1 MSDEEQT
8 VAPSDSAIKALRAAV
23 QEAARLHHRSV
34 TLDHL
39 FHVLLREDSVTRV
52 LSLCGCDT
60 QHLRAE
66 MAEYLELLP
75 APSGRAGLWTKNP
88 KPDTVF
94 ANALQKAILQAL
106 GSGQSE
112 FGTDGLLVV
121 VWDAKDTYASMLLRA
136 EGLMRVELLRCISHG
151 SPALPPL
158 SPQEAQPPSA
168 PPASSPSSPLSPSP
182 GGALAALVLHN
193 DHYTAMDFVVQVLTQ
208 VFGLTEKQ
216 ASVMMMQVHK
226 AGHAALGPYPVD
238 VAQRLAEEI
247 RSLAAAEEFPLLCT
261 IEPVC

>member
-1 MSDEEQT
+1 MSDDEQT
-8 VAPSDSAIKALRAAV
+8 ITPTPAAFGALRAAV
-23 QEAARLHHRSV
+23 QEATRLQHRHV

-39 FHVLLREDSVTRV
+39 FHVLLKEEAVLRT

-60 QHLRAE
+60 QHLRTE
-66 MAEYLELLP
+66 MAEYLDLLP
-75 APSGRAGLWTKNP
+75 GPSGRAGRTKDP
-88 KPDTVF
+88 RPDAVF
-94 ANALQKAILQAL
+94 ASALQKAIVQSL
-106 GSGQSE
+106 GSGQRE

-121 VWDAKDTYASMLLRA
+121 ILDARDSYASMLLGA
-136 EGLMRVELLRCISHG
+136 EGLLRVELLRCISHG

-158 SPQEAQPPSA
+158 SPHLGQPPTVSSS
-168 PPASSPSSPLSPSP
+168 PASASASSA
-182 GGALAALVLHN
+182 ALAALVLHN
-193 DHYTAMDFVVQVLTQ
+193 DHYTAMDFVVHVLTQ

-216 ASVMMMQVHK
+216 AGAMMMQVHK

>member
-8 VAPSDSAIKALRAAV
+8 IAPTPAAFSALRAAV
-23 QEAARLHHRSV
+23 QEATRLQHRHV

-39 FHVLLREDSVTRV
+39 FHVLLRDDSVVRI

-60 QHLRAE
+60 QHLGTE

-75 APSGRAGLWTKNP
+75 GPSGRAGRTKDP
-88 KPDTVF
+88 RPDAVF
-94 ANALQKAILQAL
+94 ASALQKAIVQAL

-121 VWDAKDTYASMLLRA
+121 ILDAKDCYASMLLGA
-136 EGLMRVELLRCISHG
+136 EGLARVELLRCISHG

-158 SPQEAQPPSA
+158 SPHLGQA
-168 PPASSPSSPLSPSP
+168 PTPSSPSSPSSSPSSLS
-182 GGALAALVLHN
+182 GAGTLAALVLHN
-193 DHYTAMDFVVQVLTQ
+193 DHYTAMDFVVHVLTQ

-216 ASVMMMQVHK
+216 AAAMMMQVHK

-261 IEPVC
+261 IEPVL

>member
-8 VAPSDSAIKALRAAV
+8 VAPSASALSALRAAV
-23 QEAARLHHRSV
+23 QEATRLHHPHV

-39 FHVLLREDSVTRV
+39 FHVLLREDAVVRI
-52 LSLCGCDT
+52 LALCGCDT
-60 QHLRAE
+60 QHLQTE
-66 MAEYLELLP
+66 MKEYLELLP
-75 APSGRAGLWTKNP
+75 GPPGRAGRSTRAP
-88 KPDTVF
+88 RPDATF
-94 ANALQKAILQAL
+94 TSSLQKAFMQAM
-106 GSGQSE
+106 GSGQRE

-121 VWDAKDTYASMLLRA
+121 ILDAKETYASMLLGA
-136 EGLMRVELLRCISHG
+136 EGLARVELLRCISHG

-158 SPQEAQPPSA
+158 APHPAQPPA
-168 PPASSPSSPLSPSP
+168 QSPSSST
-182 GGALAALVLHN
+182 GALAALVLHN
-193 DHYTAMDFVVQVLTQ
+193 DHYTAMDFVVHVLTQ

-216 ASVMMMQVHK
+216 AGAMMMQVHK

-247 RSLAAAEEFPLLCT
+247 RSLAAEEEFPLLCT